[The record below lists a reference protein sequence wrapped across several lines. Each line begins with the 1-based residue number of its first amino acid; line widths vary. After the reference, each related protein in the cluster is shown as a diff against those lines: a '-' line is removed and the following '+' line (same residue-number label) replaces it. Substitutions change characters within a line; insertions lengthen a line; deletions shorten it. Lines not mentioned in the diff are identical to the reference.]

1 VREAH
6 GHAEEARVIPVSRL
20 DGSAFFLN
28 SDLIE
33 TIEAT
38 PDTVVTL
45 TSQKKLI
52 VRESP
57 QDLIEALVAFRRR
70 VFAIGPQLVE
80 RQPSR

>member
-1 VREAH
+1 M
-6 GHAEEARVIPVSRL
+6 IPVSRL
-20 DGSAFFLN
+20 DGTKFFMN

-57 QDLIEALVAFRRR
+57 QELIEALVAFRRR
-70 VFAIGPQLVE
+70 VFAIGPQVVD
-80 RQPSR
+80 R

>member
-1 VREAH
+1 
-6 GHAEEARVIPVSRL
+6 VIPVSRL
-20 DGSAFFLN
+20 DGSVFYLN

-70 VFAIGPQLVE
+70 VFAIGPQLVD
-80 RQPSR
+80 RR